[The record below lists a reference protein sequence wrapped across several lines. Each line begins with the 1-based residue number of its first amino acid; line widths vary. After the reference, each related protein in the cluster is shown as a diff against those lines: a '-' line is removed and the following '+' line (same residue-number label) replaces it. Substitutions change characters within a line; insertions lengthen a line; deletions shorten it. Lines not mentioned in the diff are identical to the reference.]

1 MRKAVILAAGRGT
14 RMGGI
19 TAEVPKPMLLV
30 HGRPILEY
38 VLQGLAAAGVEEF
51 LVVVGYHR
59 EVILEHFRTWP
70 VPIEFRV
77 QDPIDGT
84 GSAARLARHFAGG
97 EPFLFTFGD
106 ILCRPQA
113 YARCAQV
120 ITDHPNTAAV
130 IGVKD
135 VDDPWRGA
143 AVYVEGGVI
152 TRIVEKPPPGTST
165 TRWNSAGLFA
175 LSPAVFPYLDR
186 LKPSE
191 RNEYEITSAFEMM
204 LSDGLELRI
213 SPIEGDW
220 RDIGFPADLDELD
233 HFQTR

>member
-14 RMGGI
+14 RMGDMTAGI
-19 TAEVPKPMLLV
+19 PKPMIPV

-38 VLQGLAAAGVEEF
+38 VLDGLASIGIERF
-51 LVVVGYHR
+51 LIVVGYQR
-59 EVILEHFRTWP
+59 EIILDYFREWP

-84 GSAARLARHFAGG
+84 GSAAKLAREFASD

-106 ILCRPQA
+106 ILCKPAA
-113 YARCAQV
+113 YSRCAQV
-120 ITDHPNTAAV
+120 IADHPATKAV

-143 AVYVEGGVI
+143 AVYVEQGVI

-175 LSPAVFPYLDR
+175 FTPQIFAYLDR
-186 LKPSE
+186 LQPSI
-191 RNEYEITSAFEMM
+191 RNEYEVTSAFEMM
-204 LSDGLELRI
+204 LADGLELRI
-213 SPIEGDW
+213 SPIEGAW
-220 RDIGFPADLDELD
+220 RDIGFPSDLDELD